1 MLVPIHDAMMCSCSL
16 TLLFRFGV
24 VEIFEI
30 LFWCVVN
37 YPKNQKGWSPIVVT
51 QTRLTTTTSE
61 LRAQLGAGVPGLR
74 R

>member
-1 MLVPIHDAMMCSCSL
+1 M
-16 TLLFRFGV
+16 FRFGV

-51 QTRLTTTTSE
+51 NETDNVRVAGPAGSRWARAEAMTRL
-61 LRAQLGAGVPGLR
+61 
-74 R
+74 